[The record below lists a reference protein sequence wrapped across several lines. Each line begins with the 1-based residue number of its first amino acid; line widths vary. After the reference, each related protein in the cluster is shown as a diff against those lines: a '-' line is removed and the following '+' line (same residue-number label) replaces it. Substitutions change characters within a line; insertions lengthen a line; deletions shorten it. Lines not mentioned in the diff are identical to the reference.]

1 MTTIKPLPQSLS
13 SLVRSGIV
21 LFDLTRVVEEL
32 VFNSLDASAK
42 KVSVFVGVGNF
53 SLKVVDNGSGVTR
66 DDLVL
71 LGGRYATSKCWPSD
85 DTGTTFGSF
94 GSRGEALA
102 SISDV
107 SLIEMI
113 TKTHGSPNGYRK
125 ILKGCKCLHLGID
138 DDIQDVGTTVIVR
151 DLFYNQP
158 IRRKYIQSSPRKVL
172 DSIKKCILRIALVNT
187 EISFKV
193 VDIESGNELLCTE
206 PSSSPLSLLQRT
218 FGIDICNA
226 LRELK
231 ASEGVLNLTGH
242 ISGPGDD
249 FSFKAF
255 QYVYINSQFICKG
268 PIHKAVNQLAAKF
281 EFSNSWDTFGLP
293 NGKRNRPRACPAYLL
308 RLSCPR
314 SLYDLSFEPSKTCVE
329 FKDWNPI
336 LAFVENAVQQFWKE
350 REPEGRYSH
359 TFSEASG
366 QNLENC
372 VSGREDLPSE
382 ETNHF
387 SGVDKLEIPFQDCDP
402 SRVKFTEQRN
412 EIDSFLHID
421 HFLHRDYSPVVK
433 CRSSGILRGE
443 DNQCR
448 FNNTFCFNDASFGCA
463 EGNVLGE
470 ERRRDSYLRVN
481 CLSSAWKEKS
491 HDINSIISN
500 EPGHRSLS
508 FDSPED
514 FVMGRERK
522 KPFLQSCSSQVNLP
536 LNGLHFPSD
545 KGFQTDD
552 FKRKQ
557 KQVNPRDDDIHLP
570 RLFPMMSWHE
580 EERDSLLIDNDT
592 SYRYTRPLMEEDSF
606 SWSCDLTEVQN
617 ASSSGCS
624 LNSNWSSVISDP
636 LPKDTWD
643 GLFHV
648 DGTAP
653 KSSLSSKRTSYEHP
667 PDKMGCKFWVREETS
682 DISRGEVFEQN
693 HAQGKR
699 SRRSY
704 SAPPFHRQKRWF
716 DSLSHLRLVDRMKPD
731 TETCL
736 DAFSCPGAGKLE
748 GGTIHCSAAKQQ
760 SSAVSFS
767 DRQEIQKYFEVD
779 PGGTEND
786 KDSILGEIQESR
798 DSGVKWRETCLQTRS
813 KPLEGHDE
821 SNILDIS
828 SGFLHLAGD
837 SLVPKSIS
845 KDCLF
850 NAKVLQQVDKKFI
863 PVVGGGALVVI
874 DQHAA
879 DERIRLEDLRQKVL
893 SGEVKTISYLDS
905 EKELLLPEIGY
916 QLLRDYGEQI
926 KEWGWI
932 CNIHSQCSGS
942 FTKNLNLINRQRTA
956 ITLLAVPCILG
967 VNLTDVDLLEFL
979 QQLVDTD
986 GASTMPPAVVRVL
999 NLKAC
1004 RGAIM
1009 FGDSLLPSECSL
1021 IVEEL
1026 KQTSLCFQCAH
1037 GRPTT
1042 VPLVNLDALHKQIP
1056 KLCGVNAPS
1065 NEPWHG
1071 LRRHGLS
1078 LQRSARRL
1086 RLAMS

>member
-42 KVSVFVGVGNF
+42 KASVGNF

-138 DDIQDVGTTVIVR
+138 DDIQDVGTTVN
-151 DLFYNQP
+151 LFVV
-158 IRRKYIQSSPRKVL
+158 ILRSPRKVL

-255 QYVYINSQFICKG
+255 QYVCIHDIDINSQFICKG

-372 VSGREDLPSE
+372 VSGRE
-382 ETNHF
+382 
-387 SGVDKLEIPFQDCDP
+387 
-402 SRVKFTEQRN
+402 
-412 EIDSFLHID
+412 
-421 HFLHRDYSPVVK
+421 
-433 CRSSGILRGE
+433 
-443 DNQCR
+443 
-448 FNNTFCFNDASFGCA
+448 
-463 EGNVLGE
+463 
-470 ERRRDSYLRVN
+470 
-481 CLSSAWKEKS
+481 
-491 HDINSIISN
+491 
-500 EPGHRSLS
+500 
-508 FDSPED
+508 ED

>member
-372 VSGREDLPSE
+372 VSGREDLP
-382 ETNHF
+382 
-387 SGVDKLEIPFQDCDP
+387 K
-402 SRVKFTEQRN
+402 
-412 EIDSFLHID
+412 
-421 HFLHRDYSPVVK
+421 
-433 CRSSGILRGE
+433 
-443 DNQCR
+443 
-448 FNNTFCFNDASFGCA
+448 
-463 EGNVLGE
+463 GNVLGE

>member
-372 VSGREDLPSE
+372 VSGREGRTMHGNFES
-382 ETNHF
+382 
-387 SGVDKLEIPFQDCDP
+387 
-402 SRVKFTEQRN
+402 VKKKF
-412 EIDSFLHID
+412 
-421 HFLHRDYSPVVK
+421 
-433 CRSSGILRGE
+433 
-443 DNQCR
+443 R
-448 FNNTFCFNDASFGCA
+448 FK

>member
-249 FSFKAF
+249 FSFK
-255 QYVYINSQFICKG
+255 
-268 PIHKAVNQLAAKF
+268 
-281 EFSNSWDTFGLP
+281 
-293 NGKRNRPRACPAYLL
+293 
-308 RLSCPR
+308 
-314 SLYDLSFEPSKTCVE
+314 
-329 FKDWNPI
+329 DWNPI

-372 VSGREDLPSE
+372 VSGRE
-382 ETNHF
+382 
-387 SGVDKLEIPFQDCDP
+387 
-402 SRVKFTEQRN
+402 
-412 EIDSFLHID
+412 
-421 HFLHRDYSPVVK
+421 
-433 CRSSGILRGE
+433 
-443 DNQCR
+443 
-448 FNNTFCFNDASFGCA
+448 
-463 EGNVLGE
+463 
-470 ERRRDSYLRVN
+470 
-481 CLSSAWKEKS
+481 
-491 HDINSIISN
+491 
-500 EPGHRSLS
+500 
-508 FDSPED
+508 
-514 FVMGRERK
+514 
-522 KPFLQSCSSQVNLP
+522 
-536 LNGLHFPSD
+536 
-545 KGFQTDD
+545 
-552 FKRKQ
+552 
-557 KQVNPRDDDIHLP
+557 
-570 RLFPMMSWHE
+570 
-580 EERDSLLIDNDT
+580 
-592 SYRYTRPLMEEDSF
+592 
-606 SWSCDLTEVQN
+606 
-617 ASSSGCS
+617 
-624 LNSNWSSVISDP
+624 
-636 LPKDTWD
+636 
-643 GLFHV
+643 
-648 DGTAP
+648 
-653 KSSLSSKRTSYEHP
+653 
-667 PDKMGCKFWVREETS
+667 
-682 DISRGEVFEQN
+682 
-693 HAQGKR
+693 
-699 SRRSY
+699 
-704 SAPPFHRQKRWF
+704 
-716 DSLSHLRLVDRMKPD
+716 
-731 TETCL
+731 
-736 DAFSCPGAGKLE
+736 GAGKLE